1 LAAKGHM
8 SEEELEEALAELEET
23 GMTTEAAA
31 C

>member
-1 LAAKGHM
+1 M